1 MTILT
6 EDRNAGTSWFRTV
19 LSSIAEIANCLSA
32 AKECALA
39 IENRRTP
46 PASALQTLGID
57 PASLKDVFKRS

>member
-6 EDRNAGTSWFRTV
+6 EDLNAGTSRFRTV
-19 LSSIAEIANCLSA
+19 LSSIAEMANCLSA

-39 IENRRTP
+39 VENRRTP